1 MSKIKI
7 GSKIPNFNLL
17 DQNGTEFNISEFVGK
32 YNLVIYFYPKDD
44 TLGCTAEA
52 CAFRDQYEDYQDK
65 NARVIGISSDSPESH
80 LKFAN
85 KYNLSFTLLSDTGG
99 KIRKRFGVPSD
110 LLGLLPGR
118 VTYVI
123 DKQGIVKSIFNS
135 QFNAKKHVKESLA
148 KLELI

>member
-7 GSKIPNFNLL
+7 GSKIPNFSLL

-85 KYNLSFTLLSDTGG
+85 KYNLSFTLLSDIGG

>member
-85 KYNLSFTLLSDTGG
+85 KYNLSFTLLSDIGG